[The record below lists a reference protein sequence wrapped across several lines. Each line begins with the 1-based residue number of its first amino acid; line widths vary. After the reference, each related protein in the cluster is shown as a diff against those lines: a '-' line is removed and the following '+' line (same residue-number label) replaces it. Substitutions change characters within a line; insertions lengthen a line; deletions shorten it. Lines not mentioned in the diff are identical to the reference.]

1 MKRIKNR
8 NSSYAEKLHHQKFRF
23 RQRFSSP
30 GPVGTIPA
38 SSCSRTSCICRLT
51 RQGRQRSTR
60 LSRGSRGRCAPP
72 QQRLGRRQATVH
84 WDHGWHRGSWHRG
97 WCSRG
102 WCSRGWCSWR
112 GCCSWRRWCQGTHPR
127 HQSPRLQALR
137 RLRLRQWPQRGY
149 ALWQLHGL
157 TRTMLG
163 WMHGHRMH
171 RMGGQRVKTDPRRA
185 REHCDTTSACVFC
198 ISLNYPKL
206 KGAAVQG
213 ANFMDSWVKNL
224 AYMHD
229 LISAQL
235 CLRRGSLQSLSLVC
249 CYDLKRPKKSQD

>member
-1 MKRIKNR
+1 MKRIKNRIKNR

-72 QQRLGRRQATVH
+72 QQRLGRRLATGH

-102 WCSRGWCSWR
+102 CCSWR
-112 GCCSWRRWCQGTHPR
+112 GCSTWRRWCQGTHPR

-198 ISLNYPKL
+198 ISLTVIIQSWKGQRFRVQTSRIHESKTSPTCLIWTLPNCAYVEAVCSLYPSCV
-206 KGAAVQG
+206 A
-213 ANFMDSWVKNL
+213 MT
-224 AYMHD
+224 
-229 LISAQL
+229 
-235 CLRRGSLQSLSLVC
+235 
-249 CYDLKRPKKSQD
+249 